1 MDAVDHKNAEDR
13 ATGGQGRNEADD
25 PNQKKNDPEDQSNG
39 LINIRHG
46 FLASFHF
53 ENTDCRE
60 FWITSPEFPHI
71 QALLQ
76 PVYGANIQIER
87 SAEEDSS
94 KSLRDTYPRRETWIS
109 GHLSALPLPKSGALL
124 SSLRNEECGIQ

>member
-13 ATGGQGRNEADD
+13 ATGSQSRNEAND
-25 PNQKKNDPEDQSNG
+25 PNQKKNDPEDQSDG

-53 ENTDCRE
+53 EHTDRKD
-60 FWITSPEFPHI
+60 FWITSPEYPHLAARLWRKS
-71 QALLQ
+71 QT
-76 PVYGANIQIER
+76 GR
-87 SAEEDSS
+87 SAEEDAS

-109 GHLSALPLPKSGALL
+109 RHLSALLLPKSGTLL